1 MVKLYMQGTNRIHYI
16 TVAEATRLDSTCLH
30 YLFTYIFINTYDY
43 VQEKHRICTTF
54 HPRSRSLAARSKHL
68 AAMMSR
74 YHDGVGLDF
83 LCRFRLVFVPVDS
96 DGRVPRR
103 ML

>member
-1 MVKLYMQGTNRIHYI
+1 MYKK
-16 TVAEATRLDSTCLH
+16 
-30 YLFTYIFINTYDY
+30 
-43 VQEKHRICTTF
+43 KHPICTTF
-54 HPRSRSLAARSKHL
+54 HPRDRSKHL

-96 DGRVPRR
+96 DGRIPRR